1 MKNTK
6 CWLIF
11 LFGTV
16 LIFSGLPSVW
26 AQNSYP
32 SSFLKES
39 EGLLEAYK
47 MASKRTEPA
56 PKIVGD
62 SRALKTAET
71 VLFSDD
77 FESGNAKWVIGE
89 NTNWEIGLPTNE

>member
-1 MKNTK
+1 MKNAK
-6 CWLIF
+6 CWLVF

-26 AQNSYP
+26 AQDSYP

-47 MASKRTEPA
+47 MASKRPEPV
-56 PKIVGD
+56 PKIVGNPG
-62 SRALKTAET
+62 ALKTAET

-77 FESGNAKWVIGE
+77 FESGSGKWIIEE
-89 NTNWEIGLPTNE
+89 NTRR